1 MPEIKLDVFIFSF
14 NRGAW
19 LENLLA
25 SINDCLRNIPDVK
38 LHIFDDDSDDQ
49 YTLKVLQD
57 AKEVGISILR
67 PLDFEVSKL
76 GSRGGLHAG
85 IKASLSEVS
94 RKDSLALLLQD
105 DMQIVRDL
113 DCKELELA
121 KAQIR
126 DSGNPFLYVNFWT
139 GGAAMRS
146 KYMVFSDKGFFH
158 KFSPREKRFRA
169 YTDVC
174 LVDVNLLRSSKFDFQ
189 NSEKRMDQNASCVF
203 GKMAWSPYPFT
214 AMLPDPSVY
223 RNGVLFQGNIFRFN
237 KMTSHDV
244 GNFLSREIVEN
255 LPTAENFLT
264 IEDCELPI
272 PWLYGVELSWSK
284 KVSLRVKKIFSAL
297 KFKVFGSVSSE

>member
-1 MPEIKLDVFIFSF
+1 MKPI
-14 NRGAW
+14 
-19 LENLLA
+19 
-25 SINDCLRNIPDVK
+25 
-38 LHIFDDDSDDQ
+38 
-49 YTLKVLQD
+49 TLKVLQD
-57 AKEVGISILR
+57 AKKAGISILR
-67 PLDFEVSKL
+67 ALDFESSSF

-94 RKDSLALLLQD
+94 RDNSFALLLQD

-113 DCKELELA
+113 KCEDLELA
-121 KAQIR
+121 KMQIKN
-126 DSGNPFLYVNFWT
+126 SGNPFLYVNFWT

-146 KYMVFSDKGFFH
+146 NQMVFSDKGFFH

-189 NSEKRMDQNASCVF
+189 NSEKQMDQNASRVF

-223 RNGVLFQGNIFRFN
+223 RNGVLFQGTIFRFE
-237 KMTSHDV
+237 KMTSQNVD
-244 GNFLSREIVEN
+244 NFLSRNVVEN
-255 LPTAENFLT
+255 LPVSERFLKIENH
-264 IEDCELPI
+264 DLPF

-284 KVSLRVKKIFSAL
+284 KILLKIKKTFFALRL
-297 KFKVFGSVSSE
+297 NVFR